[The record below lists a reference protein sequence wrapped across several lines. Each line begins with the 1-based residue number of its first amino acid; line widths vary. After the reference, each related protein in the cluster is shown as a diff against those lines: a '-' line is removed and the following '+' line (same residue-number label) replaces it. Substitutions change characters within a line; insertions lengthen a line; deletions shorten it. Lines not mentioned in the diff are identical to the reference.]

1 MAEASENLKKVM
13 EAMPAVKDLADKKE
27 AMRQALIAKGIDEGN
42 LDDFTKYAN
51 ILKSFNFSIDSTIET
66 NGYTKNFGTDDE
78 PMTLSSIMA
87 EELKHNAV
95 LKDKTEYKAY
105 DFNGDDLITY
115 LTVKPINGS
124 LAYFCTNATSLLY
137 VPQLDFSKCT
147 SLNWAFSGCNYN
159 NMILHDE
166 YTVDLSNCESLVY
179 TQFPFT
185 KKLIIKNMRDDCP
198 VSQTFYYNITIE
210 SIEGLNL
217 TYHTGRVNVLFIGAS
232 KLTHIGFAEGSVIRA
247 ANVVSNLYDEPTAD
261 ETQWDK
267 YDAETLYNLCN
278 HAYDWTTNPNSYTKI
293 TGIVSD
299 GGTLA
304 TNYYNYH
311 FSATAKAK
319 LEEAYPDVDFTKMM
333 EDKGWQ
339 Y

>member
-159 NMILHDE
+159 SMILHDE
-166 YTVDLSNCESLVY
+166 YTVDLSSCKSLAY
-179 TQFPFT
+179 TQFPFA

-198 VSQTFYYNITIE
+198 VSQTFYNNVTIE

-247 ANVVSNLYDEPTAD
+247 ANVVSNLYNEPTAD

-278 HAYDWTTNPNSYTKI
+278 HAYDWTTNPNGYTKI

-311 FSATAKAK
+311 FSATDKAK

>member
-13 EAMPAVKDLADKKE
+13 GAMPAVKDLADKKE

-42 LDDFTKYAN
+42 LDDFTKYAGT
-51 ILKSFNFSIDSTIET
+51 LKSFNFSIDSTIET

-78 PMTLSSIMA
+78 PMNLSSIMA

-95 LKDKTEYKAY
+95 LKDKTEYKAN
-105 DFNGDDLITY
+105 DFNGDNLITY

-124 LAYFCTNATSLLY
+124 LAGFCQDATSLLY

-147 SLNWAFSGCNYN
+147 SLYFAFFGATPK
-159 NMILHDE
+159 IIHDE
-166 YTVDLSNCESLVY
+166 YTLDLVKCTNIAWSNVCK
-179 TQFPFT
+179 FT
-185 KKLIIKNMRDDCP
+185 KKLIIKNMN
-198 VSQTFYYNITIE
+198 NIADISNMFCDNQNIE
-210 SIEGLNL
+210 WIEGLNL
-217 TYHTGRVNVLFIGAS
+217 SKINVRSHVFLDNTPN
-232 KLTHIGFAEGSVIRA
+232 LTHIGFAEGSVIRC
-247 ANVVSNLYDEPTAD
+247 ANTITGNAKEPSDDSTMFN
-261 ETQWDK
+261 K
-267 YDAETLYNLCN
+267 YDAETLYALCE
-278 HAYDWTTNPNSYTKI
+278 HAYDWTTNPDGYTKI
-293 TGIVSD
+293 ETEYSNYVYNC
-299 GGTLA
+299 L
-304 TNYYNYH
+304 NYYNYH